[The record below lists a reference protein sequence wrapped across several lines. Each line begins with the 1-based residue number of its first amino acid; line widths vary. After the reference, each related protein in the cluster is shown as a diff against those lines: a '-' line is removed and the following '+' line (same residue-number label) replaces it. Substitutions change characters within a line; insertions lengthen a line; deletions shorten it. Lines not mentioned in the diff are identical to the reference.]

1 MEDEEEKS
9 KPNIIIDNGSKF
21 IKAGLSG
28 EEGPSVIF
36 PSCIGYPK
44 YASGM
49 VGGYVKEFFVGNDAE
64 AKRDDLE
71 VSYPIQKGWVKNW
84 DDIEKIWGHIF
95 TNELKVDPEEHNVL
109 LTEDPMNPKDNK
121 EKTNQIM
128 FETFNVHGL

>member
-49 VGGYVKEFFVGNDAE
+49 EDMSKNFSLEMMPKLKEM
-64 AKRDDLE
+64 
-71 VSYPIQKGWVKNW
+71 
-84 DDIEKIWGHIF
+84 
-95 TNELKVDPEEHNVL
+95 TLK
-109 LTEDPMNPKDNK
+109 
-121 EKTNQIM
+121 
-128 FETFNVHGL
+128 

>member
-49 VGGYVKEFFVGNDAE
+49 VGGYVKEFLWC
-64 AKRDDLE
+64 R
-71 VSYPIQKGWVKNW
+71 S
-84 DDIEKIWGHIF
+84 
-95 TNELKVDPEEHNVL
+95 
-109 LTEDPMNPKDNK
+109 
-121 EKTNQIM
+121 
-128 FETFNVHGL
+128 